1 MKNGSNGPSALLQ
14 CRYISCEC
22 KSIEPHEKLII
33 YFGSSRNRNGRGHV
47 ISYTVLRCPAD

>member
-1 MKNGSNGPSALLQ
+1 MKNGSNGPSTLLQ

-33 YFGSSRNRNGRGHV
+33 YLGSSRNRNGRGHV